1 LDSHTFPTSVPRQAA
16 LQILIYAL
24 FVVAWWLAY
33 SRVAQQRLFATAAC
47 LVGGVFFSGYIHL
60 FHIYGLF
67 YVPVI
72 LTVGTLLYLHLT
84 DRFSANETS
93 VSTIALLLAFWH
105 PFATGLFVGYYFGFY
120 LDTFRQRNLGQ
131 QVRALAMIFAGCAA
145 VAALVVLFPREHV
158 PLA

>member
-1 LDSHTFPTSVPRQAA
+1 
-16 LQILIYAL
+16 
-24 FVVAWWLAY
+24 
-33 SRVAQQRLFATAAC
+33 
-47 LVGGVFFSGYIHL
+47 SGYIHL

-131 QVRALAMIFAGCAA
+131 QVRALAIVFAGCAA

-158 PLA
+158 PLATKLAGFVVSYQTNEVNRFASLVAFLLTQITVLSMGLSPRW